1 MKIGIVTQALANN
14 YGGLLQNYA
23 LQQVLKKLGHD
34 VKTIDYVYRLSYTR
48 YLLSVCKQTLL
59 AIVKLKRPELKSY
72 VAMPKHRIPIMADF
86 VNRHIEKTQIVHS
99 YRTDIISKEQFN
111 AIITGSDQVWRPK
124 YNEYIEDMYLKF
136 VPDDICKVAYA
147 ASFGVDSW
155 EYNPKQTKSCAKL
168 AQRFNAISV
177 REISGV
183 QLCNENLGVDAECVL
198 DPTILAGAQA
208 YKPLI
213 RKNQDGDYLFAY
225 ILDITDDKRASVET
239 IAKSRG
245 LKTIIRSA
253 GRSADLS
260 PEEWLSMIAHAS
272 MVITDSFHGTVF
284 SILFHREFLSIVN
297 KSRGGTRFASLL
309 VPLGLESRMGDM
321 AQLRFTQQ
329 CVIDWK
335 QVDNNLAIQREKS
348 MNYLT
353 KALG

>member
-183 QLCNENLGVDAECVL
+183 QLCKENLGVDAECVL

-253 GRSADLS
+253 GRNADLS

-321 AQLRFTQQ
+321 AQLRITQQ

-335 QVDNNLAIQREKS
+335 QVDNKLAIQREKS

>member
-1 MKIGIVTQALANN
+1 
-14 YGGLLQNYA
+14 
-23 LQQVLKKLGHD
+23 
-34 VKTIDYVYRLSYTR
+34 
-48 YLLSVCKQTLL
+48 LL

-99 YRTDIISKEQFN
+99 YCTDTISKEQFN

-183 QLCNENLGVDAECVL
+183 QLCKENLGVDAECVL

-329 CVIDWK
+329 SVIDWK

>member
-23 LQQVLKKLGHD
+23 LQYVLKKLGHE
-34 VKTIDYVYRLSYTR
+34 VKTIDYVYRLSYIR
-48 YLLSVCKQTLL
+48 YVLSACKQSIF
-59 AIVKLKRPELKSY
+59 AIIRLKRPNLKSY
-72 VAMPKHRIPIMADF
+72 AAMPKHRIPIMADF
-86 VNRHIEKTQIVHS
+86 VNRNIEKTEIVHS
-99 YRTDIISKEQFN
+99 YTKDIIKQEEFD

-124 YNEYIEDMYLKF
+124 YNEYLEDMYLRF
-136 VPDDICKVAYA
+136 VPDDIRKVAYA

-155 EYNPKQTKSCAKL
+155 EYSPKHTKLCVKL

-177 REISGV
+177 REESGV
-183 QLCNENLGVDAECVL
+183 QLCKDHLGVHAECVL

-208 YKPLI
+208 YAPLI
-213 RKNQDGDYLFAY
+213 KEYQDGNYLFAY
-225 ILDITDDKRASVET
+225 ILDITEEKKASVES
-239 IAKSRG
+239 IAKSNG

-253 GRSADLS
+253 GRDANLS
-260 PEEWLSMIAHAS
+260 PEQWLSMIAHAS